1 MLCKHEVVGSIPSG
15 STTSL
20 ELGAVET
27 AAARERCRARYLE
40 HEFAA
45 VTQQRGPSGSAERS
59 VGEDISDIVKRE
71 CGRWGREICQP
82 RRPCSASIR

>member
-1 MLCKHEVVGSIPSG
+1 LAPWKRRPPES
-15 STTSL
+15 
-20 ELGAVET
+20 A
-27 AAARERCRARYLE
+27 CRARYLE

-71 CGRWGREICQP
+71 CGRQARESVCPAVMFGKHTVIG
-82 RRPCSASIR
+82 SETI